1 MSRVRMQGC
10 GKADVGRL
18 RQSPGD
24 TLRIRRVRRS
34 ILQTLRVRDLNK
46 NAPRLGA
53 KKWFLNT
60 IFYPMAALVVGDKCL
75 RHTLNTGTWDSK
87 ADKNYPSTPT
97 ISYELSATSF
107 ELVRV
112 QYFHP
117 AS

>member
-24 TLRIRRVRRS
+24 TLRIRRVRRPV
-34 ILQTLRVRDLNK
+34 LQTLRVRDLNK

-60 IFYPMAALVVGDKCL
+60 IFYPMAALVVGDKCSRINKL
-75 RHTLNTGTWDSK
+75 IAQSSKWQFRSREWMEQERFVVRIVLCHQLSTL
-87 ADKNYPSTPT
+87 
-97 ISYELSATSF
+97 SYDL
-107 ELVRV
+107 
-112 QYFHP
+112 
-117 AS
+117 